1 MQPKEKNA
9 KDGNTPLKIHL
20 PSTKTRFG
28 DTTPSSSVSTR
39 DTLDFHL
46 EMIKK
51 IDKLLDE
58 HEKEPIAA
66 PAFHEPPIIPP
77 QPPTPIEPRPPLNK
91 AFSHDEIT
99 WKPPVESPRIH
110 TQTMPEEFKT
120 ELSVTPEFR
129 FITSH
134 EFLETISQEPGLGE
148 DRVEVID
155 LSDLSGELPSIHQA
169 VNLITMKNQND
180 SSSVSTLLKEDIDT
194 ENHPNKKIE
203 VIDVHAFKKNTH
215 PVTCD
220 AADSPADQSEKKSKL
235 FFLNRKDDDEKKQKN
250 QELEHTYIPDDIEE
264 RLKALKEKKKKEEE
278 QKRLQEERERKE
290 RQTEDEVLDEET
302 EQRQTQEEK
311 KLAALLEEEETLED
325 FESLKSKKAPFE
337 KEPTL
342 SKDHSVKNSAKELK
356 EQLKEQKRQHQL
368 AIRKA
373 RIEQRQRKKKEKEL
387 LKLQRKQE
395 FLERKQNKK
404 NESKKVSPLKEKKEA
419 EKRHDETKEE
429 TSEELDE
436 DIRKVLVITDYLLG
450 ELPED
455 VLNLFLESKEFE
467 LYEKV
472 LNKYKIK

>member
-1 MQPKEKNA
+1 MQPKEKNT

-20 PSTKTRFG
+20 SNTKARFG
-28 DTTPSSSVSTR
+28 NTAPSSVPTH

-99 WKPPVESPRIH
+99 WKTPVESPRMH
-110 TQTMPEEFKT
+110 TQTIPEEFKT
-120 ELSVTPEFR
+120 ELSVIPEFR

-134 EFLETISQEPGLGE
+134 EFLETISQEPFLGE
-148 DRVEVID
+148 DRVEIIN
-155 LSDLSGELPSIHQA
+155 LSDLSGEIPSSHQA

-180 SSSVSTLLKEDIDT
+180 PSSVSTLLKDDGDT
-194 ENHPNKKIE
+194 EDHPNKKIE
-203 VIDVHAFKKNTH
+203 VIDVQTFKKNTH
-215 PVTCD
+215 NMTCD

-235 FFLNRKDDDEKKQKN
+235 FFRNRKDDDEKKQKN
-250 QELEHTYIPDDIEE
+250 QEVEHTYIPDDIEE

-278 QKRLQEERERKE
+278 QKRLQEEKEHKE
-290 RQTEDEVLDEET
+290 RQTEDETLDEEK
-302 EQRQTQEEK
+302 EQRQTREEK

-325 FESLKSKKAPFE
+325 FEPLKTKKTPFE

-342 SKDHSVKNSAKELK
+342 SKDLSLTRTAKEIK
-356 EQLKEQKRQHQL
+356 EQLKEQKRQQQL

-395 FLERKQNKK
+395 LLEQKQNKK
-404 NESKKVSPLKEKKEA
+404 IEPKGFPHPKEKKQA
-419 EKRHDETKEE
+419 EKKHDETKEE